1 MKLEPA
7 DVLVNINSGTDL
19 WARLRRWAVG
29 KYSHCFL
36 YMGKWGKTPMLFES
50 NGRGVVLQ
58 SLSNRYG
65 QEVVVMRLKRVFD
78 NKSVIDEAKKLASDP
93 QAYYDYSCLIWHIV
107 PRVIFEKLGLNP
119 PLKYQRN
126 FAMVCSECIAEV
138 FWRSGIEILPKNVVP
153 FPGDFVSSPLL
164 DKVWEGSLSNDLV

>member
-93 QAYYDYSCLIWHIV
+93 QAYYDYGCLIWHIIL
-107 PRVIFEKLGLNP
+107 RVLFEKLRLTP
-119 PLKYQRN
+119 SLRYQRN
-126 FAMVCSECIAEV
+126 EKMVCSEAVAEC
-138 FWRSGIEILPKNVVP
+138 FWRAGLEVVREDIVPMPSSFIESQILGQAWQGILY
-153 FPGDFVSSPLL
+153 G
-164 DKVWEGSLSNDLV
+164 